1 MGRKKGSKNKNS
13 VVKSGQAIDLTYGR
27 DQKSIKN
34 LKATTR
40 TVSRGFRKVG
50 SPNISQAA
58 NFNFYSPQLSTDFLE
73 LPQSLR
79 EKREFFRFWYNTDPI
94 VGQAIDVLTELPLSK
109 ITLGLPKSKDPK
121 RAKEI
126 LAFYEEMIDR
136 VHLFRK
142 LISIVHEWH
151 LMGNAFVWVED
162 DDNDDQKEY
171 LGWNKIYVLPIDQ
184 IKITRYGFTDEY
196 DIQYIPSDEDK
207 NIVRNSGLDPL
218 AKKKA
223 DRLPEELKEYIM
235 KGADVPMDTDPYTGS
250 FCFHLARHRGPS
262 DELGSSVL
270 ERCLR
275 VLVYRDK
282 LRQAQT
288 SIASRHMTPVRVV
301 WGDRLD
307 QTQVD
312 DLREQVDFALQDPDF
327 SVVANYEVNWNE
339 MGSNGRLLDLG
350 NEYEQTE
357 RQLMMGLGVTQEILN
372 GEATYGGSRITI
384 EVMNTRFLFLRE
396 LIQDFVHEYLFK
408 PVAKKKGFIEK
419 DDWGHDRLLYP
430 PLKFTR
436 LALRDNN
443 DTFEA
448 LLNLYQKGSLTIDFI
463 LELFN
468 IDPTDVREKLLQDYG
483 TINDSTMN
491 ELFRSAYTDM
501 GTKLNSDTNF
511 FDRVVKGLGLKIKQQ
526 EEEKGAAQ
534 ETEQPKSSRF

>member
-1 MGRKKGSKNKNS
+1 MSRKKGNKIQSSK
-13 VVKSGQAIDLTYGR
+13 AIDQNHDGDKKRGYALSKHNAVVG
-27 DQKSIKN
+27 KIAK
-34 LKATTR
+34 
-40 TVSRGFRKVG
+40 RGFRKIAVG
-50 SPNISQAA
+50 ANVAQAA

-121 RAKEI
+121 KAKAI
-126 LAFYEEMIDR
+126 LAFYEEMVDR
-136 VHLFRK
+136 IHLFQK

-162 DDNDDQKEY
+162 DDEEDPQKY
-171 LGWNKIYVLPIDQ
+171 LGWNKLYTLPIDQ
-184 IKITRYGFTDEY
+184 IKVTRYGFTDEY

-207 NIVRNSGLDPL
+207 NIVRNAGLDPL

-223 DRLPEELKEYIM
+223 ERLPEELKEYIM
-235 KGADVPMDTDPYTGS
+235 KGADVPLDTDPYTGS

-288 SIASRHMTPVRVV
+288 SIASRHMTPVRIV
-301 WGDRLD
+301 WGDRLNQE
-307 QTQVD
+307 QTD
-312 DLREQVDFALQDPDF
+312 DLREQVDLSLMDPDF
-327 SVVANYEVNWNE
+327 SIVANYEVNWNE

-357 RQLMMGLGVTQEILN
+357 RQLMMGLGVTPEILN

-396 LIQDFVHEYLFK
+396 LIQSFVHEYLFK

-419 DDWGHDRLLYP
+419 NEYGQDVLLYP

-448 LLNLYQKGSLTIDFI
+448 LLNLYQKGSLSIDFI

-468 IDPTDVREKLLQDYG
+468 IDPVDVKQKLLQDFG
-483 TINDSTMN
+483 TINDSTFN
-491 ELFRSAYTDM
+491 ELFRSAYTDL
-501 GTKLNSDTNF
+501 GAKLNEQTDF
-511 FDRVVKGLGLKIKQQ
+511 VDRVVKNLGLKFKKPP
-526 EEEKGAAQ
+526 EEKA
-534 ETEQPKSSRF
+534 EPEVKPSRFE